1 MKKHRNSGPSS
12 IGEEL
17 GRRKFI
23 TAASAVLAGLTL
35 SARQAAAQNIPEVI
49 DAEKGAS
56 ANDPGP
62 ENKLMRDASP
72 SRFLPPPTDRG
83 DVEQL
88 SEWVR
93 NAPPELMVQHMGIG
107 KETLEAIPVN
117 EAFIVPI

>member
-1 MKKHRNSGPSS
+1 MKHRTESEETSSSGSNG

-23 TAASAVLAGLTL
+23 AAASAVLAGLTL
-35 SARQAAAQNIPEVI
+35 SAGQAAAQNIPEII

-62 ENKLMRDASP
+62 ENPLMREASP

-83 DVEQL
+83 DVEQFWN
-88 SEWVR
+88 SF
-93 NAPPELMVQHMGIG
+93 PIQH
-107 KETLEAIPVN
+107 
-117 EAFIVPI
+117 